1 MWWLLS
7 ILFFCFFS
15 VTHADQNLSSEII
28 YGPDSKEVEVTILID
43 EISDISISEGNYK
56 LNSEILFSWN
66 DPKVSEKK
74 IKIIDLT
81 DNEEKKVDD
90 VWYPKFTIVNE
101 ESPREISIK
110 IITTYPDGRIELY
123 ERFNTILAMDT
134 DIKQYPFGSLN
145 LMLEISAYSQTIN
158 ELNFKPINFF
168 LGHDEIHR
176 KSLVKGNWTIDKYY
190 FKEKI
195 KKSINLRQ
203 GQFSHNEFHLKVHHD
218 YTDSIQKIL
227 APIFIVII
235 ISLFINYFCRM
246 KFSENADFNING
258 QLVLLLTLV
267 ALRFSL
273 GEELPKTH
281 YLNLTDLLFLSSY
294 IICAF
299 NLLGSIV
306 LQSFYQ
312 NQNKKNSELTEKK
325 FVSISIFVALFLIIG
340 SILFTL

>member
-134 DIKQYPFGSLN
+134 DIKQYPFGSLD

-168 LGHDEIHR
+168 
-176 KSLVKGNWTIDKYY
+176 
-190 FKEKI
+190 
-195 KKSINLRQ
+195 
-203 GQFSHNEFHLKVHHD
+203 
-218 YTDSIQKIL
+218 
-227 APIFIVII
+227 
-235 ISLFINYFCRM
+235 
-246 KFSENADFNING
+246 
-258 QLVLLLTLV
+258 
-267 ALRFSL
+267 
-273 GEELPKTH
+273 
-281 YLNLTDLLFLSSY
+281 
-294 IICAF
+294 
-299 NLLGSIV
+299 
-306 LQSFYQ
+306 
-312 NQNKKNSELTEKK
+312 
-325 FVSISIFVALFLIIG
+325 
-340 SILFTL
+340 